1 MHVRE
6 DHLMAALLTVHTE
19 RRNDG
24 TLVLKA
30 AGEIDMSNV
39 DTLSHALSS
48 AVSEAAG
55 NNETVTVD
63 LSAVEYLDSAGFN
76 VLYNHA
82 DHIQVIVN
90 PLLMPVFTVS
100 GFTELAHV
108 EPAPPR
114 SGQ

>member
-6 DHLMAALLTVHTE
+6 DHLMAALLTVRTE
-19 RRNDG
+19 RRDDG

-39 DTLSHALSS
+39 DTLSQALTG
-48 AVSEAAG
+48 AVGEAG
-55 NNETVTVD
+55 GSNDTVTVD

-76 VLYNHA
+76 VLYIH
-82 DHIQVIVN
+82 VIAN

-100 GFTELAHV
+100 GFTELAQV

-114 SGQ
+114 SDR